1 MNREDEIFLKK
12 LTVDTLKVYNFLL
25 RHNPKEV
32 TLEQL
37 SLGLGL
43 SKPTILHHLEKLKS
57 LNIVEQTLKGYR
69 VKEVVKIEIIKG
81 YRHLF
86 RKLLLTWVPLIFIF
100 LCLAIISFI
109 TLNQWSIQLIIV
121 ILCAF
126 GVLISIKEIKQLM

>member
-1 MNREDEIFLKK
+1 MNKEDEIFLKK

-37 SLGLGL
+37 STGLGL

-57 LNIVEQTLKGYR
+57 LDIVEQTLKGYR

-81 YRHLF
+81 YRHQF

-100 LCLAIISFI
+100 ICLAFISFL
-109 TLNQWSIQLIIV
+109 TLSQWSTRLVIA

-126 GVLISIKEIKQLM
+126 GVLISIREIKQLM